1 MPRFAV
7 FAFAL
12 LWSFAPPAF
21 GRDTPVATAGAAMGE
36 AAAQW
41 LTALDDDQ
49 RAAAT
54 LPFDDRRRLDWH
66 NIPKPRRKGVPLS
79 DMTQEQRHHCHELLR
94 TALSERG
101 YRQAVD
107 ILALENNLREG
118 EKHLVGGHVRD
129 PLLYY
134 LTIFGEP
141 ADTGTWGWSF
151 EGHHLSLNFVIH
163 DGHVVSDSPSFWGAN
178 PATVHEYVDGG
189 PEVGVRTLADEEQRA
204 FELLASLDDGQR
216 RRARIADVAPND
228 YRGPGAPEPP
238 DAPPAGLPAADMTED
253 QRQLLREL
261 LVAYAGHLAR
271 ELSEARLA
279 EIDAHGWDS
288 VHFAWLGAER
298 PGVGHGY
305 RVQGPT
311 FLLELVNVQSDP
323 AGNPANHI
331 HSVWRSLQ
339 NDFGAALQ

>member
-1 MPRFAV
+1 
-7 FAFAL
+7 L
-12 LWSFAPPAF
+12 
-21 GRDTPVATAGAAMGE
+21 
-36 AAAQW
+36 
-41 LTALDDDQ
+41 
-49 RAAAT
+49 
-54 LPFDDRRRLDWH
+54 
-66 NIPKPRRKGVPLS
+66 
-79 DMTQEQRHHCHELLR
+79 
-94 TALSERG
+94 
-101 YRQAVD
+101 
-107 ILALENNLREG
+107 
-118 EKHLVGGHVRD
+118 
-129 PLLYY
+129 
-134 LTIFGEP
+134 
-141 ADTGTWGWSF
+141 
-151 EGHHLSLNFVIH
+151 
-163 DGHVVSDSPSFWGAN
+163 
-178 PATVHEYVDGG
+178 
-189 PEVGVRTLADEEQRA
+189 A
-204 FELLASLDDGQR
+204 FELLAALDEEQR
-216 RRARIADVAPND
+216 RRARIADVAPHD